1 MITDKD
7 IEKLTETFITKE
19 EHKASID
26 RIIKYIDYR
35 LEPLDEL
42 IREFREFKE
51 QMSKTMDFLVGV
63 YQKLTDEHIVAAEQY
78 SRTNRIVENHETRI
92 TSLEKK
98 VN

>member
-7 IEKLTETFITKE
+7 IKKLKETFVTKDE
-19 EHKASID
+19 YKASID

-42 IREFREFKE
+42 IRGFREFQE
-51 QMSKTMDFLVGV
+51 QMSKTMDFLVGA
-63 YQKLTDEHIVAAEQY
+63 YQKLTDEHIVAGEQY
-78 SRTNRIVENHETRI
+78 SRLNRGLQNHEARI